1 MDPEFRI
8 LVTPAG
14 RKGSGVSSGSTGDVL
29 TPKLCDVYTGVRY
42 ASLSTLYIL

>member
-8 LVTPAG
+8 LVTPTG

-29 TPKLCDVYTGVRY
+29 TLKLCDVYIGVHY